1 MKKGISPFIAVV
13 LLIAFTLSVAA
24 IMGGWITSFTK
35 STSETVGERS
45 EERIECA
52 YGGIALYSVVYNSTS
67 GNITGYIENT
77 DVIPLGNIDL
87 EVFYS
92 DSTKQEIDLNA
103 ELSPGEKDSF
113 DQSITG
119 SPNKLRVFTNCS
131 NVYDEVSSGDIS
143 SVS

>member
-35 STSETVGERS
+35 STSETVEERS

-52 YGGIALYSVVYNSTS
+52 YGGVALNDLVYNSTL

-87 EVFYS
+87 EIFY
-92 DSTKQEIDLNA
+92 DNSTRQEIDLNA

-113 DQSITG
+113 NQAISSNYDKVRT
-119 SPNKLRVFTNCS
+119 FTNCS
-131 NVYDEVSSGDIS
+131 NVYDEVESGDIS